1 MAKKILIIEDQ
12 KSLIQLLSARLKSAG
27 YQVFSAMDGTTGL
40 DQVPVVR
47 PDLVITDLALPGMNG
62 NVIVRILKT
71 SGQFK
76 SIPILMLSAFV
87 DESMKSGVEV
97 PADAYMPKP
106 FEPEKLLAK
115 VSELLSEGTLH
126 GTK

>member
-12 KSLIQLLSARLKSAG
+12 KSLVQLLSARLKSAG
-27 YQVFSAMDGTTGL
+27 YQVFSAMDGTAGL
-40 DQVPVVR
+40 DQVPKVK

-71 SGQFK
+71 SAQFK
-76 SIPILMLSAFV
+76 TIPIVMLSAFV

-97 PADAYMPKP
+97 PADAYLPKP
-106 FEPEKLLAK
+106 YEPEKLLAK
-115 VSELLSEGTLH
+115 VSELLNQGVAYGTQ
-126 GTK
+126 

>member
-1 MAKKILIIEDQ
+1 V
-12 KSLIQLLSARLKSAG
+12 QLLTARLKSAG
-27 YQVFSAMDGTTGL
+27 YQVFFAMDGTAGL
-40 DQVPVVR
+40 DQVPKVK

-71 SGQFK
+71 SEHFK
-76 SIPILMLSAFV
+76 TIPIVMLSAFV

-97 PADAYMPKP
+97 PADAYLPKP
-106 FEPEKLLAK
+106 YEPEKLLAK
-115 VSELLSEGTLH
+115 VSELLNQGASH